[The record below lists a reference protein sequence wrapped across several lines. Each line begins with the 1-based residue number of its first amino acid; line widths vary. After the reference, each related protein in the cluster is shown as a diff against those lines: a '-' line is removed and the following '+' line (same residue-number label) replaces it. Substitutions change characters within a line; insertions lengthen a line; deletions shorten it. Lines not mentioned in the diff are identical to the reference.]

1 MSNSKLLEP
10 TNSELAFI
18 TSVEYTHNY
27 SSILKSYSISGGI
40 ELEIWKTN
48 SWKMK

>member
-18 TSVEYTHNY
+18 TSVEYTH
-27 SSILKSYSISGGI
+27 SSTLKSYRISGGI
-40 ELEIWKTN
+40 ELEIWRTN
-48 SWKMK
+48 S